1 MRSQL
6 CGESAV
12 GYVVVAHKIILSA
25 PVSIGPFGI
34 RTALGLGLGLVRLGL
49 ELDKCI
55 SWITTMF
62 GKC

>member
-1 MRSQL
+1 MSTQKYL
-6 CGESAV
+6 FEMISYNKV
-12 GYVVVAHKIILSA
+12 NYWFFTA
-25 PVSIGPFGI
+25 PDPIGPFGI